1 MECNLKNLV
10 KTSRKIFKKLDD
22 AKGADL
28 IVLIGNTGCGKS
40 TLLSSLIFGPD
51 KLHETQI
58 DNLVDV
64 GGKKIKKKLKVIDM
78 KDLS

>member
-1 MECNLKNLV
+1 MAEFKKQEDYIPNKEELGEMECNLKNLV
-10 KTSRKIFKKLDD
+10 RTSRKIFKKLDD

-51 KLHETQI
+51 KLHET
-58 DNLVDV
+58 
-64 GGKKIKKKLKVIDM
+64 
-78 KDLS
+78 